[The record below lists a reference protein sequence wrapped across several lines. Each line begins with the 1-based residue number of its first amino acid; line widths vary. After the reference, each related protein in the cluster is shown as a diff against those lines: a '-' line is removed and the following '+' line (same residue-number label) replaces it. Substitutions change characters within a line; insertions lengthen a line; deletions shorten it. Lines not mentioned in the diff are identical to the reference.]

1 MPFWRAASTA
11 GPATATER
19 AEPATTITTTA
30 RAAAG
35 PSSSDALQ
43 QRLQRLQMW
52 RPVAL
57 A

>member
-1 MPFWRAASTA
+1 MPFWRAASTV

>member
-11 GPATATER
+11 GPATATKPT
-19 AEPATTITTTA
+19 EPATTTTTA